1 MLCII
6 LLNLLSGNR
15 PYSAGAWQTRSD
27 GDLRCWLL
35 DWVRCPRI
43 PWHHAGLCFAFSTFL
58 RAGPARVDW
67 GRRPGVC
74 FAKTSFFRRSW
85 LRGRPATRNC
95 GAARPSVSLETN
107 ICAAII
113 AFRQWG
119 DQLRRPTQHERCR
132 PAHAVSIIAGYAP
145 VAQWIERRPPEPGA
159 GVRVSPGVPH
169 IEVFIQPVA
178 RFA

>member
-43 PWHHAGLCFAFSTFL
+43 PWHHAGLCFAFSTFV
-58 RAGPARVDW
+58 RAAL
-67 GRRPGVC
+67 PGSIGAGVPSVC
-74 FAKTSFFRRSW
+74 FAKTSFFRRSC
-85 LRGRPATRNC
+85 LRGLPAKRTWGYSGWRVRVANIRTTIIALRERRDQIDRPTHRGRC
-95 GAARPSVSLETN
+95 GAA
-107 ICAAII
+107 C
-113 AFRQWG
+113 G
-119 DQLRRPTQHERCR
+119 
-132 PAHAVSIIAGYAP
+132 VSIIAGYAP